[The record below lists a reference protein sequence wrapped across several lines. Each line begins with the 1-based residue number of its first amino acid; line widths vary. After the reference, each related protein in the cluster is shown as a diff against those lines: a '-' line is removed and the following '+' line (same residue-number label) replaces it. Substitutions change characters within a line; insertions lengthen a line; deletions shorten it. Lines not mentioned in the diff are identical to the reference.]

1 MTFDIF
7 TTDWTTARK
16 KIGGWQPEPRARD
29 MFAGNAHRES
39 AVVQGVRVER
49 LCVRPV
55 APKAK
60 AKDTDKLA
68 KINKSY
74 AVVDSKSSETSEAI
88 DWQNQSIESLQL
100 PYNLTWL
107 QAAPGRFDFY
117 FDMPEQV
124 RCLGLGER
132 FSDLNLRGNRHT
144 LFATDNPHHNEHA
157 DMLYKSIPFLILAE
171 GEKYAGIFIDSP
183 SPQRWDLDTELVQSG
198 KVELFTRRGFYLYVF
213 EGATLPALVAAFTS
227 LTGRAPL
234 PPLWSLGHQQ
244 CRWSYPDED
253 TIRHLADQ
261 FRKRKIPCDTLV
273 MDIDYM
279 DDYRV
284 FTHSKERFPNFSS
297 LADDMARAH
306 FKLITIVDPGVKK
319 DEKFDI
325 YRQGIKDDLFCKTAK
340 GEVFIET
347 VWPGLSAFP
356 DFMKAETR
364 DWWRDSL
371 NFYLKNGIKGIWN
384 DMNEPA
390 MFNSQRPLP
399 DPFLEMPDDDK
410 QMFLQSTE
418 DGAVGHFEVRNLY
431 GFMMGMA
438 TREALLKA
446 RPNERPFVLTRS
458 GSTGIQRHAAVW
470 LGDNTSWYEHLQKS
484 LPMLLNVGLSG
495 VAFAGVDIGGFGGH
509 TTPELLVRWYE
520 IGVFYPFFR
529 NHCALMGRAQE
540 PFSFSP
546 AVEDMVRSLIE
557 QRYRLLPY
565 IQGLF
570 WEHARSGAPLMRPL
584 EWHYPGDTIAA
595 ACDDQFM
602 FGADIMVAPALRANQ
617 TSRNVYF
624 PEGVWYEWSSGRRF
638 EGKSTLR
645 VDCPLG
651 CLPAFVREG
660 AILPLADIMQ
670 STDEYADSAIT
681 FQVYGQNASGTFFE
695 DDGISHDYKVGK
707 YNEWKLTVREGK
719 FEISAGH
726 NGLAGEDKLHS
737 GRSLRKY
744 SYQSVNGANGGVA
757 VKLPGA

>member
-16 KIGGWQPEPRARD
+16 KIGGWQPEPRASD
-29 MFAGNAHRES
+29 IFSGNAHSES
-39 AVVQGVRVER
+39 AIVEGVRVNR
-49 LCVRPV
+49 LCVRPSV
-55 APKAK
+55 K
-60 AKDTDKLA
+60 DKLA

-74 AVVDSKSSETSEAI
+74 ALCESLKI
-88 DWQNQSIESLQL
+88 DWQEQSIESLQL
-100 PYNLTWL
+100 PYSFTWL
-107 QAAPGRFDFY
+107 QATPGRFDFH
-117 FDMPEQV
+117 FDMPAVV

-157 DMLYKSIPFLILAE
+157 DMLYKSIPFLILAD
-171 GEKYAGIFIDSP
+171 GEKYTGIWIDSP
-183 SPQRWDLDTELVQSG
+183 SPQRWDLDTEMVEAA
-198 KVELFTRRGFYLYVF
+198 KIELFTRRGFYFYLF
-213 EGATLPALVAAFTS
+213 DAATLPALVAAFTAM
-227 LTGRAPL
+227 TGRAPL

-244 CRWSYPDED
+244 CRWSYPDEE

-284 FTHSKERFPNFSS
+284 FTHSKERFPNFAS
-297 LADDMARAH
+297 LAKELAEEH

-356 DFMKAETR
+356 DFLKAETR
-364 DWWRDSL
+364 SWWRDSL
-371 NFYLKNGIKGIWN
+371 KFYLKNGIKGIWN

-399 DPFLEMPDDDK
+399 DPFFEMPEDDK
-410 QMFLQSTE
+410 QLFLQTSDD
-418 DGAVGHFEVRNLY
+418 DGSIGHFEVRNLY
-431 GFMMGMA
+431 GTLMGLA
-438 TREALLKA
+438 TREALLKE
-446 RPNERPFVLTRS
+446 RPNERPFVLTRA
-458 GSTGIQRHAAVW
+458 GSAGIQRHAAVW

-484 LPMLLNVGLSG
+484 VPMLLNVGLSG

-520 IGVFYPFFR
+520 VGVFYPFFR

-546 AVEDMVRSLIE
+546 AVEDMVRGLIE
-557 QRYRLLPY
+557 QRYKLLPY
-565 IQGLF
+565 IQALF
-570 WEHARSGAPLMRPL
+570 WEHSRTGAPLMRPL
-584 EWHYPGDTIAA
+584 EWHYPGDSLAA
-595 ACDDQFM
+595 GCDDQFM

-617 TSRNVYF
+617 SSRNVYF
-624 PEGVWYEWSSGRRF
+624 PAGNWYEWQSGRKL
-638 EGKSTLR
+638 EGGQRGCTIR
-645 VDCPLG
+645 VECPLG
-651 CLPAFVREG
+651 RLPAFVREG
-660 AILPLADIMQ
+660 TILPLADIMQ
-670 STDEYADSAIT
+670 STDEFLETPVT
-681 FQVYGQNASGTFFE
+681 FQAFGSEASGRFFE
-695 DDGISHDYKVGK
+695 DDGISHDYQTDK
-707 YNEWKLTVREGK
+707 YNEWELVVADGRLVTRAV
-719 FEISAGH
+719 H
-726 NGLAGEDKLHS
+726 NGLDVGKNSRTYRFQTADN
-737 GRSLRKY
+737 
-744 SYQSVNGANGGVA
+744 VVPA
-757 VKLPGA
+757 VLATY